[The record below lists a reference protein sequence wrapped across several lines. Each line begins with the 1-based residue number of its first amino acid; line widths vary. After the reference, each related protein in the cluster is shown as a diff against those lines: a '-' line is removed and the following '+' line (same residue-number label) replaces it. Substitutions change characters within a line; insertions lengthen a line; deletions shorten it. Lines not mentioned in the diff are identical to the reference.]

1 MDTSAH
7 SANEHREDRVDYLAA
22 MRRTF
27 HRCPEI
33 GFDLPDTY
41 ARVTQA
47 IDQIGLEHT
56 QSYGR
61 YSVVAVL
68 GKRTDVPTI
77 AVRADMDALP
87 VEEQTGLSYA
97 SENPGRMHACGHDA
111 HMAMLL
117 GAARTLKPLEAE
129 LPFRLKMIF
138 QPSEEGAV
146 SGAQQ
151 MVELGVL
158 DDVDYVLG
166 QHVAPELDTGT
177 AAVARGAVCSA
188 CTAIELTFR
197 GKTSHATLPHQGH
210 DALAMLVKTYNNIQ
224 LILSREID
232 PFERVVCSVGA
243 INGGLV
249 HNVICDRATMQIS
262 LRTYD
267 SSWRD
272 FIVSR
277 IQMLADH
284 AAEEL
289 GGSVDCMVHY
299 SSPAVVNDD
308 QLVDCFVQASNT
320 LLGDAGAREVRPK
333 MGSDDFAWYT
343 TKKPSLYYW
352 LGVRNSAR
360 WPEKALHNNDF
371 MLDEDALLIGEKLLI
386 ELLYTIGQN
395 LNR

>member
-1 MDTSAH
+1 
-7 SANEHREDRVDYLAA
+7 
-22 MRRTF
+22 
-27 HRCPEI
+27 
-33 GFDLPDTY
+33 
-41 ARVTQA
+41 
-47 IDQIGLEHT
+47 
-56 QSYGR
+56 
-61 YSVVAVL
+61 
-68 GKRTDVPTI
+68 
-77 AVRADMDALP
+77 
-87 VEEQTGLSYA
+87 
-97 SENPGRMHACGHDA
+97 
-111 HMAMLL
+111 
-117 GAARTLKPLEAE
+117 
-129 LPFRLKMIF
+129 
-138 QPSEEGAV
+138 
-146 SGAQQ
+146 
-151 MVELGVL
+151 
-158 DDVDYVLG
+158 
-166 QHVAPELDTGT
+166 
-177 AAVARGAVCSA
+177 
-188 CTAIELTFR
+188 
-197 GKTSHATLPHQGH
+197 
-210 DALAMLVKTYNNIQ
+210 
-224 LILSREID
+224 
-232 PFERVVCSVGA
+232 
-243 INGGLV
+243 

-289 GGSVDCMVHY
+289 GGSVDCTVHY